1 MKTTWYLNGL
11 SCANC
16 ALKIEAELQDHPSIE
31 RALVDPVQAK
41 LVVWSEAAIE
51 ASMIEDIV
59 HRHESHV
66 EVRREALERE
76 SIPIPWLLLGS
87 IALFIASFLLDG
99 TWKTVFALG
108 AYALGGYR
116 VIPAAFRTL
125 FTRDIFNENF
135 LMTLATFGAIYLG
148 EFAEAAAVMLFFET
162 GEYFQDLAVERSK
175 KSISALMDLRPDR
188 ARVERNGEIFDVEPS
203 AVDVG
208 ETLLVAPGE
217 RVAIDSVVLEGNTTL
232 DTSSMSGESMP
243 VAVHEGS
250 EVLSGS
256 INRTHAVKLKTVKT
270 YGDSA
275 LARVLD
281 MVENASLKKA
291 PTERFITRFAR
302 YYTPVVVAV
311 ALLLVL
317 VPSVVFSQ
325 PFETWLY
332 RALIF
337 LVVSC
342 PCALVVS
349 IPLAFFAG
357 IGSASA
363 HGILI
368 KSGSDL
374 EMLASVEVV
383 GLDKTGTLTEGR
395 FALQEIR
402 SEPGIDAQEMLE
414 LAAYAESLSTHPIA
428 ESLVKAYGEEIDH
441 LRLSSMGEVSGAGVY
456 AEVDG
461 RNVRVGKS
469 AFVGAEENLPGIH
482 ISVDGRYWGSFF
494 IEDALKK
501 SAPETVRQLKKMG
514 KKLMLLSGDTPVHV
528 EAVAEHLGIPSYHGG
543 LLPDEK
549 VHLIEDA
556 SKEQKVLFVG
566 DGINDAPVLAAAD
579 VGVAMGG
586 IGSDAAMEAADIVL
600 ISDEIDK
607 LPLAFDISR
616 RTKSILMQN
625 IVFAIGIKLLVMGL
639 GAAGF
644 ANMWL
649 AVFADVG
656 VALLAVLNSLRIFL
670 QTPKNIKN

>member
-1 MKTTWYLNGL
+1 MKTTWYLHGL
-11 SCANC
+11 HCASCAV
-16 ALKIEAELQDHPSIE
+16 KIETELQEHPGVQ
-31 RALVDPVQAK
+31 RAVIDPVRSR
-41 LVVWSEAAIE
+41 LVVWSEERQLAPIIE
-51 ASMIEDIV
+51 EVV

-76 SIPIPWLLLGS
+76 SIPIPWLLIGS
-87 IALFIASFLLDG
+87 ILLFAASFFVEG
-99 TWKTVFALG
+99 TLKIILALG
-108 AYALGGYR
+108 AYVLGGHR
-116 VIPAAFRTL
+116 VIPSAFRTL

-162 GEYFQDLAVERSK
+162 GEYFQDLAVERSR

-188 ARVERNGEIFDVEPS
+188 AKVERDGEIFG
-203 AVDVG
+203 VDPAEVAIG
-208 ETLLVAPGE
+208 EILLVAPGE
-217 RVAIDSVVLEGNTTL
+217 RVAIDSVVHEGVSSL
-232 DTSSMSGESMP
+232 DTSSMSGESRP
-243 VAVHEGS
+243 VAVEEGS
-250 EVLSGS
+250 DVLSGS
-256 INRTHAVKLKTVKT
+256 INRTHAIKLRTVKS

-302 YYTPVVVAV
+302 YYTPAVVGI

-317 VPSVVFSQ
+317 VPTFLFEQ

-332 RALIF
+332 RSLIF

-357 IGSASA
+357 IGSASR

-368 KSGSDL
+368 KGGSDL
-374 EMLASVEVV
+374 EMLASVRTI
-383 GLDKTGTLTEGR
+383 GFDKTGTLTEGR
-395 FALQEIR
+395 FALQEIHPK
-402 SEPGIDAQEMLE
+402 EGKDPQKMLE
-414 LAAYAESLSTHPIA
+414 LAAYAESLSSHPIA
-428 ESLVKAYGEEIDH
+428 DSLVKAYEEPIDYS
-441 LRLSSMGEVSGAGVY
+441 RLSGMEEVSGSGVL
-456 AEVDG
+456 ALVDG
-461 RNVRVGKS
+461 QAVRVGKS
-469 AFVGAEENLPGIH
+469 GFVGVEENLPGIH
-482 ISVDGRYWGSFF
+482 LSVDGEYWGSFV

-501 SAPETVRQLKKMG
+501 SAKGTIKELKRIG
-514 KKLMLLSGDTPVHV
+514 KEILLLSGDAPVHV
-528 EAVAEHLGIPSYHGG
+528 QEVAEELGIKEYRGG

-549 VHLIEDA
+549 VYAVEEVA
-556 SKEQKVLFVG
+556 KSRRVLFVG

-586 IGSDAAMEAADIVL
+586 VGSDAAMEAADIVL

-607 LPLAFDISR
+607 LPLALDISR

-625 IVFAIGIKLLVMGL
+625 IVLAIGIKVLVMLL
-639 GAAGF
+639 GAVGL

-670 QTPKNIKN
+670 QTPKRVSE